1 MTAATE
7 VLTHSFVLTEDERAE
22 LMRILERAMEESRIE
37 IHRTH
42 TPDYRDRVMGEQALL
57 RSLMEKLQNPR
68 VYE

>member
-7 VLTHSFVLTEDERAE
+7 VLTHTFVLTEDERAE
-22 LMRILERAMEESRIE
+22 LRRILERAMEESRIE

-42 TPDYRDRVMGEQALL
+42 TPGYRDRVIDEQALL
-57 RSLMEKLQNPR
+57 RGLMEKLHNPR

>member
-7 VLTHSFVLTEDERAE
+7 VLTHTFVLTEDERAE
-22 LMRILERAMEESRIE
+22 LMRILERALEESRVE

-42 TPDYRDRVMGEQALL
+42 TPDFRDRVLGEQALL
-57 RSLMEKLQNPR
+57 RGLMDKLQNPR